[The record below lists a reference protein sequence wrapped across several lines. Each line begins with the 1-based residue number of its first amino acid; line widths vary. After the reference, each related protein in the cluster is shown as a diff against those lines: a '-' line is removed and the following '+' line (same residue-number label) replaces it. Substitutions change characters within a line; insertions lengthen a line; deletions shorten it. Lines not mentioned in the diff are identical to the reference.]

1 MMFFTKE
8 QIEKIKE
15 VLNNGGNVVFKI
27 SQNHTSK
34 STYGMYGEA
43 LKSSILL
50 NTMVSYDVD
59 KFKIVLYKSI
69 SEYTFEC
76 YLLRKTQGKG
86 YNCNYGDVIY
96 TILEFEL
103 FDSNGDHIYY
113 DNYVVDVDFY
123 KL

>member
-1 MMFFTKE
+1 MFYTKE

-27 SQNHTSK
+27 SQNHASK
-34 STYGMYGEA
+34 STYGMLGEV

-50 NTMVSYDVD
+50 NTMVSYDID

-76 YLLRKTQGKG
+76 YLLRKTQEKS
-86 YNCNYGDVIY
+86 YNCNYWDGIY

-103 FDSNGDHIYY
+103 FDSNNNHIYY
-113 DNYVVDVDFY
+113 DNYVVDVDFC